1 MQKLQLAQAGLKRGS
16 ICHWQQPFG
25 NHFAVILN
33 LDWPPPDD
41 VVLFSIMTSSRFPGF
56 IDKDIIRTGPADY
69 SFLTKD
75 TVIDLRHVHATKLSV
90 IVTQPQF
97 AVKGTLTSDH
107 IERTNEILRA
117 SMTVDQ
123 HVLDRIVPGEPR

>member
-1 MQKLQLAQAGLKRGS
+1 VDKLQLAKAALKRGS

-33 LDWPPPDD
+33 LDWPPPND
-41 VVLFSIMTSSRFPGF
+41 VVLFSIMTSSKFPGF
-56 IDKDIIRTGPADY
+56 VNNDIIRTGPADY
-69 SFLTKD
+69 AFLTKD
-75 TVIDLRHVHATKLSV
+75 TVIDLRNVHAARLSA

-97 AVKGTLTSDH
+97 AVKGALASVH
-107 IERTNEILRA
+107 MERTNEILRL

-123 HVLDRIVPGEPR
+123 EILDRIVVR